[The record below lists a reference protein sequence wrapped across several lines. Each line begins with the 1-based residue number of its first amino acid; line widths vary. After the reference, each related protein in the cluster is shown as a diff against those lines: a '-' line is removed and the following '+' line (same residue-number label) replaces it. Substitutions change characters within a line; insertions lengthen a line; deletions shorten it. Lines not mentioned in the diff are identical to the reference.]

1 MELYRYVMDYG
12 NILDDLEEVFK
23 KMKKE
28 EDFHLKPDEFFEY
41 VDKAQEAR
49 GNIREIIEI
58 LKKINDREADFEQDK
73 RRAEAV
79 KKMINEFDDT
89 PKIPF

>member
-1 MELYRYVMDYG
+1 MELYRYVMDYE

-41 VDKAQEAR
+41 VDKAQEAYSLV
-49 GNIREIIEI
+49 REIIVTLE
-58 LKKINDREADFEQDK
+58 KVNDREIDFEQDK

>member
-1 MELYRYVMDYG
+1 MELYRYVMDYE

-41 VDKAQEAR
+41 VDKAQEAYSLV
-49 GNIREIIEI
+49 REIIVTLE
-58 LKKINDREADFEQDK
+58 KVNDREIDFQNDK
-73 RRAEAV
+73 QRVEEV
-79 KKMINEFDDT
+79 KKLVNDFGDT
-89 PKIPF
+89 HRIPF

>member
-1 MELYRYVMDYG
+1 MELYRYIMDYE
-12 NILDDLEEVFK
+12 NTLDTLDEALE
-23 KMKKE
+23 KMKP
-28 EDFHLKPDEFFEY
+28 EDEFHLKPEEFFKY
-41 VDKAQEAR
+41 QDKAQEAR
-49 GNIREIIEI
+49 GNVREIIEI
-58 LKKINDREADFEQDK
+58 LEKVNDREADFEQDK

>member
-1 MELYRYVMDYG
+1 MELYRYVMDYE

-49 GNIREIIEI
+49 GNVREIIEI
-58 LKKINDREADFEQDK
+58 LEKINDREADFEQDK